1 MDEEEQLRERLAAV
15 DVPASRIEVEAL
27 LGAGRRAA
35 FRRRS
40 LRASG
45 GVALATAALLA
56 VPSALTGGTGRPADR
71 SALGTAATTPAAT
84 TPAAT
89 SPARATPAATTPARV
104 TPPATPATAVADP
117 ATGCRPA
124 ELPVPPGMRSV
135 EPAAVDPTG
144 RYVVGNGSVGQDFR
158 PILWTDGKPRALPVP
173 GTSVQATAVN
183 AGGVVVGLVQNGSQ
197 EYVARY
203 ADGVWT
209 RLRTPPGKWHPYP
222 TPKINR
228 AGDVVI
234 NVEPSG
240 NSGGEGSFALL
251 WKAGSTT
258 AVRLP
263 LPAGANVHDITDDG
277 TLVGGTYA
285 DGVGV
290 AAYVWNQRGDGRR
303 LAVPAGQTGLAYAAQ
318 GDWVTGGAWP
328 SESVARWNLRTGQ
341 VIVGPRW
348 THGAGSEPY
357 GPGTAVNAS
366 GWAVALGTVLRAEE
380 PVELTLPD
388 GQIGR
393 AADVSDGG
401 LVVGSAFT
409 DPGSRHLGPRAWRC

>member
-1 MDEEEQLRERLAAV
+1 MDEEDQLRDRLAAV
-15 DVPASRIEVEAL
+15 DVPPSRIEVAAL

-56 VPSALTGGTGRPADR
+56 VPPVLTGGTGRPADR
-71 SALGTAATTPAAT
+71 SALGPTATTPAAT
-84 TPAAT
+84 TPA
-89 SPARATPAATTPARV
+89 RA
-104 TPPATPATAVADP
+104 TPPATPATKAGPTA
-117 ATGCRPA
+117 GCRPA
-124 ELPVPPGMRSV
+124 ELPVPPGTRNV

-144 RYVVGNGSVGQDFR
+144 RYVVGNGTVGQDFR
-158 PILWTDGKPRALPVP
+158 PVLWTDGKPRALPVP

-183 AGGVVVGLVQNGSQ
+183 AGGVVVGLVQNGRQ

-240 NSGGEGSFALL
+240 NSGGEGSIALL

-263 LPAGANVHDITDDG
+263 LPAGANVHAITDDG
-277 TLVGGTYA
+277 TLVGGTYV
-285 DGVGV
+285 DGVGT
-290 AAYVWNQRGDGRR
+290 AAYAWNQRGVGRK
-303 LAVPAGQTGLAYAAQ
+303 LPVPAGQTGLAYAAR

-348 THGAGSEPY
+348 THGTGSQPY

-366 GWAVALGTVLRAEE
+366 GWVVALGTVLRAGK

-388 GQIGR
+388 GRTGR
-393 AADVSDGG
+393 ASDVSDDG
-401 LVVGSAFT
+401 LVVGSAFS
-409 DPGSRHLGPRAWRC
+409 DPGSRHLGPRVWRC